1 MSGAG
6 RDCSSRSFASSPAC
20 FDFKALV
27 CPSIVDECIE
37 LSPFGLCPQEATRPS
52 RGRAAKPHKTT
63 AFPFYKAIVECHA
76 INRDAGRTGVN
87 EQELRKRLETLRS
100 EHRDLDAAIAAL
112 TEAGQRT
119 GVVDQLQIARL
130 KKRKLQ
136 LKDRIAIIE
145 DYLVPDI
152 IA

>member
-1 MSGAG
+1 M
-6 RDCSSRSFASSPAC
+6 
-20 FDFKALV
+20 
-27 CPSIVDECIE
+27 
-37 LSPFGLCPQEATRPS
+37 
-52 RGRAAKPHKTT
+52 
-63 AFPFYKAIVECHA
+63 
-76 INRDAGRTGVN
+76 N

-119 GVVDQLQIARL
+119 GSVDQLQIARL